1 MLQIDRNSSPV
12 IIDGELSEW
21 GNASAV
27 TFKDDSGRGRA
38 DNIAKVKALWDDKYL
53 YFAFEVTDTN
63 LQAVETNRDGN
74 IYLDDAVE
82 VYIDTFNDNGSV
94 MKVDD
99 YQFLVNIINV
109 KSDMKG
115 TGNGKDASWNSN
127 MISAVKID
135 GTIGNNGDIDKGYTM
150 EIAIP
155 WSDIGG
161 LQNAGNVIGLDLA
174 VGDRDLTSD
183 GYHYFDL
190 SQLTSFAVPDK
201 WRDAVI
207 K

>member
-1 MLQIDRNSSPV
+1 
-12 IIDGELSEW
+12 
-21 GNASAV
+21 
-27 TFKDDSGRGRA
+27 
-38 DNIAKVKALWDDKYL
+38 
-53 YFAFEVTDTN
+53 
-63 LQAVETNRDGN
+63 
-74 IYLDDAVE
+74 
-82 VYIDTFNDNGSV
+82 

-99 YQFLVNIINV
+99 YQFLANIKNV
-109 KSDMKG
+109 VADKRG
-115 TGNGKDASWNSN
+115 TGSGKDVSWNSN
-127 MISAVKID
+127 MISAVKIN

-161 LQNAGNVIGLDLA
+161 LQNAGSVIGLDLA

-183 GYHYFDL
+183 GYQYFDL

-207 K
+207 NTST